1 MVLNILILRRPQVVD
16 VGAAASTLT
25 PRHSRQG
32 STTRSRLFGLNRQPL
47 LLLEH
52 LELLLVLLISNHD
65 RLEFIRVLLIL
76 LFNLGMQQI
85 HDLPE
90 LVVKPGLSLG
100 PQLDLAQWTFL
111 FESQNVFVDAVLA
124 EEVQAMLDDH
134 GLSYEIFAD

>member
-1 MVLNILILRRPQVVD
+1 MGDLTRLTLFIESQLLGAGLVLNILVLRRSQVVD

-32 STTRSRLFGLNRQPL
+32 SAPRSRFFSLNRQPL

-52 LELLLVLLISNHD
+52 LEFLLMLLIPNHD

-76 LFNLGMQQI
+76 LFDLGVEQI

-90 LVVKPGLSLG
+90 LVVKSGLSLG
-100 PQLDLAQWTFL
+100 PQLDLAQRTFL
-111 FESQNVFVDAVLA
+111 FAIKLK
-124 EEVQAMLDDH
+124 
-134 GLSYEIFAD
+134 